1 VKWIVFLSALLIVV
15 PLLAHRAVVSPLAR
29 KVIVGLVGFSVFHVV
44 DINLIS
50 DETYRGDSTGLEVTT
65 IDLMVLSL
73 FIAQRFRGG
82 PRLEGGGPKLT
93 FVRLFYLAAAVAS
106 VFAAPLIMRSSYS
119 VWKLLRMFFAFSV
132 MAVELADMA
141 QARALLI
148 GLGAGVLTQA
158 GLALEQR
165 YLKGLVRAVGSQPHP
180 NSLAMLCNLVTPVAL
195 SLWLAGHARR
205 FNAAI
210 VLCGSLCV
218 VLSLSRGGIMMLAV
232 STALCVAVSLAKE
245 MNVRKLAVVGTLMV
259 GGLIGLAK
267 SLDSIIERFTNAPA
281 ASEEAR
287 DKFNLAAEAMVRD
300 NPFTGVGINMFSHV
314 LEHGGYAE
322 QFELASV
329 DKNGIAHHIY
339 WLTAAELGY
348 IGLAAYLLLLGAV
361 LWMAVRLARSR
372 GVRGDVALGM
382 AAGLFVTYVQGTAE
396 WIARQTAMSY
406 GFWLFAGTL
415 SAFTALEM
423 AEMARARSARA
434 AALPSP
440 LEAARVS

>member
-1 VKWIVFLSALLIVV
+1 MKWIVFLGALFVVV
-15 PLLAHRAVVSPLAR
+15 PLLAHRAAQSTLTRRILA
-29 KVIVGLVGFSVFHVV
+29 GLIGFSVFHVV

-50 DETYRGDSTGLEVTT
+50 DETYRGDSTGLEVTA

-73 FIAQRFRGG
+73 FVAQRLR
-82 PRLEGGGPKLT
+82 GGPKLEGPKLT
-93 FVRLFYLAAAVAS
+93 YVRLFYLAAAVAS
-106 VFAAPLIMRSSYS
+106 LLAAPLFLRSSYS

-132 MAVELADMA
+132 MAVELTDLA
-141 QARALLI
+141 QARAALI

-165 YLKGLVRAVGSQPHP
+165 YLHGLVRAVGSQPHP

-205 FNAAI
+205 LNAAI
-210 VLCGSLCV
+210 VVAGSLCV
-218 VLSLSRGGIMMLAV
+218 ILSLSRGGIMMLAV

-245 MNVRKLAVVGTLMV
+245 MNLRKLAVVGSLMV
-259 GGLIGLAK
+259 GGLVVLAK
-267 SLDSIIERFTNAPA
+267 SIDSIIERFTSAPA

-287 DKFNLAAEAMVRD
+287 DRFNLAAQAMARD
-300 NPFTGVGINMFSHV
+300 NPLTGIGINMYSHV
-314 LEHGGYAE
+314 LEHGGYAD
-322 QFELASV
+322 QFEMASV
-329 DKNGIAHHIY
+329 DRNGVAHHIY

-361 LWMAVRLARSR
+361 LWMAVRLVRSR
-372 GVRGDVALGM
+372 SVSGDIALGM

-396 WIARQTAMSY
+396 WIARQTPMSY
-406 GFWLFAGTL
+406 GFWLYAAAL
-415 SAFTALEM
+415 SALTAREAL
-423 AEMARARSARA
+423 RARSPQA

-440 LEAARVS
+440 VPAAADV

>member
-1 VKWIVFLSALLIVV
+1 VKWIVFFAAILVVV
-15 PLLAHRAVVSPLAR
+15 PLLAHRASVSPLAR
-29 KVIVGLVGFSVFHVV
+29 KIIVGLVGFSVFHVI

-50 DETYRGDSTGLEVTT
+50 DETYRGDSTGVEVTA

-73 FIAQRFRGG
+73 FIAQRVRKA
-82 PRLEGGGPKLT
+82 PRLEGPKLT

-106 VFAAPLIMRSSYS
+106 LLAAPLLLRSSFS

-132 MAVELADMA
+132 MAVELTDMA
-141 QARALLI
+141 QARAALI

-165 YLKGLVRAVGSQPHP
+165 YLQGLVRVVGSQPHP

-195 SLWLAGHARR
+195 SLWLAGHSRR

-210 VLCGSLCV
+210 VLAGSLCV
-218 VLSLSRGGIMMLAV
+218 ILSLSRGGIMMLAV
-232 STALCVAVSLAKE
+232 STTLCVAVSLAKE
-245 MNVRKLAVVGTLMV
+245 MNLRKLAVVGTLMV

-267 SLDSIIERFTNAPA
+267 SIDSILERFSSAPA
-281 ASEEAR
+281 ASVEAR
-287 DKFNLAAEAMVRD
+287 DKFNHAAEAMARD

-314 LEHGGYAE
+314 LEHGGYAD

-329 DKNGIAHHIY
+329 DRNGIAHHIY

-348 IGLAAYLLLLGAV
+348 IGLAAYVLLLASV

-372 GVRGDVALGM
+372 GVRGDIALGM

-396 WIARQTAMSY
+396 WIARQTPMSY
-406 GFWLFAGTL
+406 GFWLFAGAL
-415 SAFTALEM
+415 SALTAT
-423 AEMARARSARA
+423 EMARARSEKA

-440 LEAARVS
+440 LEPGAEPARIS

>member
-1 VKWIVFLSALLIVV
+1 MKWIVFLSALLLIV
-15 PLLAHRAVVSPLAR
+15 PLVAHRAAVSPLAR
-29 KVIVGLVGFSVFHVV
+29 RVLVGLVGFSVFHVA

-73 FIAQRFRGG
+73 FIAQRIRNV
-82 PRLEGGGPKLT
+82 PRFEGPKLT
-93 FVRLFYLAAAVAS
+93 FVRLLYLAAAVAS
-106 VFAAPLIMRSSYS
+106 LMAAPLLLRSSFS

-132 MAVELADMA
+132 MAVELTDIA
-141 QARALLI
+141 QARAALL

-165 YLKGLVRAVGSQPHP
+165 YLQGLVRAVGSQPHP

-195 SLWLAGHARR
+195 SLLLAGHARR
-205 FNAAI
+205 FNAA
-210 VLCGSLCV
+210 VVAAGALCV
-218 VLSLSRGGIMMLAV
+218 ILSLSRGGIMMLAV
-232 STALCVAVSLAKE
+232 STSLCVAVSLARE
-245 MNVRKLAVVGTLMV
+245 LNARKLAVVGTLMV

-267 SLDSIIERFTNAPA
+267 SIDSILDRFANAPA

-287 DKFNLAAEAMVRD
+287 DKFNLAAQAMVKD
-300 NPFTGVGINMFSHV
+300 HPFTGIGINMFSHV
-314 LEHGGYAE
+314 LDHGGYAD
-322 QFELASV
+322 QFELPAV
-329 DKNGIAHHIY
+329 DRNGIAHHIY

-361 LWMAVRLARSR
+361 LWMAVRLARAR
-372 GVRGDVALGM
+372 GVRGEIALGM

-406 GFWLFAGTL
+406 GFWLFAGML
-415 SAFTALEM
+415 AALTAKEV
-423 AEMARARSARA
+423 ATRAKA

-440 LEAARVS
+440 LEAARIS